1 MNELIIN
8 YLQPKKYE
16 AWKELID
23 CMNGMNITKVDDKT
37 GNVTATIEYYEMDIT
52 ITIRQTFDS
61 TIIEFVSDD
70 MITVLECRPDQY
82 GSIVLS

>member
-8 YLQPKKYE
+8 YLQPEKYE
-16 AWKELID
+16 AWKSLID
-23 CMNGMNITKVDDKT
+23 NMNGISIDKVNDKT
-37 GNVTATIEYYEMDIT
+37 GNVTATITYYEMDVT
-52 ITIRQTFDS
+52 VSIRQTFDS

-70 MITVLECRPDQY
+70 MITMLECRPDQY

>member
-16 AWKELID
+16 AWKSLID
-23 CMNGMNITKVDDKT
+23 SMNGVNISKAEDKT
-37 GNVTATIEYYEMDIT
+37 GNFTAYIEYYEMDVT
-52 ITIRQTFDS
+52 VTIRQTFDH
-61 TIIEFVSDD
+61 TMIEFVSDD
-70 MITVLECRPDQY
+70 MIAILECNPDQY